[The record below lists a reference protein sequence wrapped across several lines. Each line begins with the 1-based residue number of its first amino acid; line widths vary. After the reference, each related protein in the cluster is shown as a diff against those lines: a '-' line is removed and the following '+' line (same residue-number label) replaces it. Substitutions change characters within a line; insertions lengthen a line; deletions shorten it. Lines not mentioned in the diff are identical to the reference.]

1 MSFQIETE
9 VTCYLLPGDG
19 PTAEKEFLTNLNA
32 GKETWFIAYA
42 FTLVPMIDELL
53 SAKAK
58 GVALHLYL
66 DHSQAVGHYE
76 AGQIQ
81 RLVDAGVEV
90 TVGTSPVGS
99 QYICHTKGVAVDV
112 DPPWCWEGSVNFS
125 KQAWDQVNTAMVF
138 ESQEWRDQ
146 FVQQFMALRNFAW
159 TNERSIQVMP
169 SPPPCMD
176 LAAPAGGQTE
186 GAPSSAAPAPTH
198 AGTKRS
204 PKGHPR
210 AAPAGA
216 QAKGGPPSVSPTSK
230 RRGSKPSS
238 KGHTSAARRQR
249 RKR

>member
-19 PTAEKEFLTNLNA
+19 PTAETEFLTNLNA

-81 RLVDAGVEV
+81 RLVDAGAEV

-99 QYICHTKGVAVDV
+99 QYICHTKGVVIDV

-146 FVQQFMALRNFAW
+146 FVQQFIALRDFAW
-159 TNERSIQVMP
+159 THERAMQVMS
-169 SPPPCMD
+169 SPPPGVD
-176 LAAPAGGQTE
+176 SGASAGAQAKSGPSTAP
-186 GAPSSAAPAPTH
+186 PASRLR
-198 AGTKRS
+198 GTKPS

-216 QAKGGPPSVSPTSK
+216 RAKGGPPSVSPTSS
-230 RRGSKPSS
+230 RRGSKRSS
-238 KGHTSAARRQR
+238 KGHTSAAGRQR